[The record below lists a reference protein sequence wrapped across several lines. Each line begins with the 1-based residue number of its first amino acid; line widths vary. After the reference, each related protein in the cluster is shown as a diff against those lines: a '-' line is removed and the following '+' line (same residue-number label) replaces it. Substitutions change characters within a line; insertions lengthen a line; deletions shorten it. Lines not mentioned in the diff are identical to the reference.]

1 MNRRAFLAA
10 TTAWLLTPQSQSQ
23 LKDLEAQIP
32 SLLKSTNVP
41 GLSLA
46 VFKNNRI
53 LWLQGF
59 GVTDRASG
67 AGVDSNTLFEA
78 ASMSKPVF
86 AYLVLKLCEQGTL
99 SLDTPLTTYTSRQI
113 IEGDPRI
120 NRITARH
127 ILSHSSGLVPDWR
140 SPDQPLRIAFNPGER
155 WSYSGEGYFYLQS
168 VVTDLIGHTDPKQCD
183 RFEAGVK
190 VCATDFGET
199 MESRV
204 IKPLGMT
211 SSSYV
216 LNPHFAKRRARPHDV
231 NGNPLPYRPS
241 RAIDLARYGAAGG
254 LITTPADYAKFL
266 MQIIDPMP
274 QDDHHLSAA
283 SLREMTTPQIEVS
296 KADDYTIAW
305 GLGWRIASTP
315 KRVYFGHDGANPGF
329 QCIAEACAADR
340 TGFVLMTNSDNG
352 KKLLEKL
359 APEISRRLHS

>member
-1 MNRRAFLAA
+1 MNRRAFLTA
-10 TTAWLLTPQSQSQ
+10 TTAWLLTTQSQSQ

-46 VFKNNRI
+46 VFKNGQI
-53 LWLQGF
+53 IWLEGF

-67 AGVDSNTLFEA
+67 APVNSNTLFEA

-99 SLDTPLTTYTSRQI
+99 SLDTPLTTYTSRRLL
-113 IEGDPRI
+113 EGDPRI

-140 SPDQPLRIAFNPGER
+140 SPDDPLRIASNPGER
-155 WSYSGEGYFYLQS
+155 WFYSGEGYYYLQS
-168 VVTDLIGHTDPKQCD
+168 VVTDLIGHTDLKQCGQ
-183 RFEAGVK
+183 FEAGVK
-190 VCATDFGET
+190 VCATDFGESI
-199 MESRV
+199 ESRV

-216 LNPHFAKRRARPHDV
+216 LNPQLAKRRARPHDA
-231 NGNPLPYRPS
+231 NGNPLPYRTS
-241 RAIDLARYGAAGG
+241 RATDLARYGAAGG
-254 LITTPADYAKFL
+254 LLTTPADYAKFL
-266 MQIIDPMP
+266 MQIIDPKP

-296 KADDYTIAW
+296 KAVDYTIAW
-305 GLGWRIASTP
+305 GLGWRIARTP

-329 QCIAEACAADR
+329 QCIAETCAADR
-340 TGFVLMTNSDNG
+340 SGFVLMTNSDNG
-352 KKLLEKL
+352 MKVLEKL
-359 APEISRRLHS
+359 APEISKRLHS